1 MLSADTRLI
10 RNADGHCEVEVD
22 VPTQSVRFVNRP
34 LDGGPPEV
42 LGPWTEDQVRRA
54 VSDLLYRCGR
64 MSFAYA
70 LFYFEAVCRRLEA
83 HGTLEGRQV
92 LP

>member
-22 VPTQSVRFVNRP
+22 VSTQTVRFVNRP
-34 LDGGPPEV
+34 LDGRPPEV
-42 LGPWTEDQVRRA
+42 LGPWTEDQLRRA
-54 VSDLLYRCGR
+54 VNDLLSRCGR

-70 LFYFEAVCRRLEA
+70 LFFFEVVCRRLEA
-83 HGTLEGRQV
+83 RET
-92 LP
+92 